1 VSAGPYAQILAN
13 DPRLETARFV
23 LSPLCLTDA
32 TDFFA
37 HLSDPAVVEFMDI
50 EPLVDVGQAEGIIS
64 WAEDIRT
71 AGVGMRWSVRDKV
84 SGDFV
89 GSCGFNSLVWER
101 GCRGEVAYDVERR
114 QWGQRVMDEVL
125 PPVLDF
131 GFRTLG
137 LRRIEAMV
145 TVGNEPSMRLLERQG
160 FEREGLL
167 REHAFWKDRFWDQLI
182 YARLG

>member
-13 DPRLETARFV
+13 DLRVQTARFV
-23 LSPLCLTDA
+23 LSPLCMSDA
-32 TDFFA
+32 PDFFA
-37 HLSDPAVVEFMDI
+37 HLSDEAVVEFMDI
-50 EPLVDVGQAEGIIS
+50 EPLGDVSQAEGIIS

-71 AGVGMRWSVRDKV
+71 AGVGVRWAVRDNLT
-84 SGDFV
+84 GAFV
-89 GSCGFNSLVWER
+89 GSCGFNTLVWER
-101 GCRGEVAYDVERR
+101 GCRGEVAYDVARSR
-114 QWGQRVMDEVL
+114 WGERVMDEVL
-125 PPVLDF
+125 PPVLDI

-145 TVGNEPSMRLLERQG
+145 TVGNAPSGRLLERHG

-167 REHAFWKDRFWDQLI
+167 REHAFWKDRFWDQLV